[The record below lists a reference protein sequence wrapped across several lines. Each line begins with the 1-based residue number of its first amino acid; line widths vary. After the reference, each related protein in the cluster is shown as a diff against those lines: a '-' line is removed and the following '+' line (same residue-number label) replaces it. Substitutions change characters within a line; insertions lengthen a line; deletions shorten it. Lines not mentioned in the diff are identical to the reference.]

1 MSSNQ
6 HDEHADGIV
15 EDRKQAPPVY
25 FNVLLYGLIIWGVIF
40 MGYYLFSGW
49 SSSQEFEEK
58 MQAHKTAYA
67 TNDPVAS
74 APKNPIPPAA
84 ATAPAPEKLYTTH
97 CAGCHGPKGKGG
109 FGSDLT
115 GSYTYGK
122 DPASVKESIS
132 AGRGGKMPSFAGR
145 LTPEQI
151 DSLVK
156 HILQL

>member
-25 FNVLLYGLIIWGVIF
+25 FIVLLYGLIIWGVLF

-49 SSSQEFEEK
+49 SSSQEFQAK
-58 MQAHKTAYA
+58 MQAHNANYA
-67 TNDPVAS
+67 TNDPVAN

-84 ATAPAPEKLYTTH
+84 ASAPMGQKLYATQ
-97 CAGCHGPKGKGG
+97 CAGCHGAEGEGG
-109 FGSDLT
+109 FGSNLT

-122 DPASVKESIS
+122 DPASVHESIS
-132 AGRGGKMPSFAGR
+132 AGRSGRMPSFAGR

-151 DSLVK
+151 DSLVQ
-156 HILQL
+156 HLLQL